1 MTFPACQGQGD
12 VVLAAGG
19 NVDLCTLLQEQLR
32 HSQMAL
38 SGGEGGRER
47 EGGRGGGRE
56 RSREGGRERSRE
68 GGREREMTTCIY
80 VTTYIHV
87 YKKEDLMNC
96 MLDGVCPKEFQYGTE
111 VPTHALYRE
120 KGDQE
125 EGMPH
130 LSRKRGQDTTHLRL
144 K

>member
-1 MTFPACQGQGD
+1 MTLPAGQGQGN

-38 SGGEGGRER
+38 SGG
-47 EGGRGGGRE
+47 
-56 RSREGGRERSRE
+56 EGGRERSRE

-96 MLDGVCPKEFQYGTE
+96 VLDGECPKEFQYGRG
-111 VPTHALYRE
+111 THTCT
-120 KGDQE
+120 
-125 EGMPH
+125 
-130 LSRKRGQDTTHLRL
+130 LSREGRSRGGDAPPRPQKGMGHHGSHLRL